1 MKKSI
6 LLIFSAALISTML
19 VSGCGNSVVTPD
31 SIPTATDTATHTA
44 MPTLTITITMT
55 PDLCA
60 SENIKAE
67 VDKVHRHMRE
77 FDDAA
82 ILASNVPQGQLS
94 DSIADLQRIRREADD
109 ELVPACLN
117 NLKTFQIN
125 HMNLVIDSLL
135 AFMRASDLLAFDC
148 IDIESNTEEEA
159 FCQNIASARQQ
170 HDQYLLE
177 LARILGITPVTAT
190 PGAVSAPSETPTP

>member
-1 MKKSI
+1 MKKLI
-6 LLIFSAALISTML
+6 LLIFSVALIMTML
-19 VSGCGNSVVTPD
+19 VSGCGSTVVTPE
-31 SIPTATDTATHTA
+31 SIPTAKATAI
-44 MPTLTITITMT
+44 PTLTITITMT

-60 SENIKAE
+60 PENIKAE

-94 DSIADLQRIRREADD
+94 DSIAELQRIRREADD

-117 NLKTFQIN
+117 NLKAFQIN

-159 FCQNIASARQQ
+159 FCQNITSARQQ
-170 HDQYLLE
+170 HDQYVLE
-177 LARILGITPVTAT
+177 LAKILELPIVTPGPTITASETAT
-190 PGAVSAPSETPTP
+190 P

>member
-1 MKKSI
+1 
-6 LLIFSAALISTML
+6 
-19 VSGCGNSVVTPD
+19 
-31 SIPTATDTATHTA
+31 
-44 MPTLTITITMT
+44 MT
-55 PDLCA
+55 PDPCA

-82 ILASNVPQGQLS
+82 NLASNVPQGQLS
-94 DSIADLQRIRREADD
+94 DSIAELQKIRREADD

-135 AFMRASDLLAFDC
+135 AFMGGSDLLAFDC
-148 IDIESNTEEEA
+148 VDIESNTEEEA
-159 FCQNIASARQQ
+159 FCQNFANAGQQ
-170 HDQYLLE
+170 HDQYILE
-177 LARILGITPVTAT
+177 LAKILELPIITPGATITASETAT
-190 PGAVSAPSETPTP
+190 P

>member
-6 LLIFSAALISTML
+6 LLIFCAALILTML
-19 VSGCGNSVVTPD
+19 VSGCGSTVVTPE
-31 SIPTATDTATHTA
+31 SVPTTTDTA
-44 MPTLTITITMT
+44 MPTLTITVTMT
-55 PDLCA
+55 PDPCA

-82 ILASNVPQGQLS
+82 NLASNVPQGQLS
-94 DSIADLQRIRREADD
+94 DSIAELQKIRREADD

-135 AFMRASDLLAFDC
+135 AFMGGSDLLAFDC
-148 IDIESNTEEEA
+148 VDIESNTEEEA
-159 FCQNIASARQQ
+159 FCQNFANAGQQ
-170 HDQYLLE
+170 HDQYILE
-177 LARILGITPVTAT
+177 LAKILELPIITPGATITASETAT
-190 PGAVSAPSETPTP
+190 P

>member
-6 LLIFSAALISTML
+6 LLILSITLISMMFL
-19 VSGCGNSVVTPD
+19 SGCGGTVVTPE
-31 SIPTATDTATHTA
+31 SIPTLTDTA
-44 MPTLTITITMT
+44 MPTLTITITTT

-82 ILASNVPQGQLS
+82 RLASNVPQGQLS
-94 DSIADLQRIRREADD
+94 DSVAELQRIRREADD

-135 AFMRASDLLAFDC
+135 AFMGGTDLLAFDC
-148 IDIESNTEEEA
+148 VEIESNTEEDA
-159 FCQNIASARQQ
+159 FCQNIASAGQQ

-177 LARILGITPVTAT
+177 LARILGITPITAT
-190 PGAVSAPSETPTP
+190 PGAVSAPLETPTP

>member
-6 LLIFSAALISTML
+6 LFIFSVALVLTML
-19 VSGCGNSVVTPD
+19 VSGCGGTFVTAEP
-31 SIPTATDTATHTA
+31 IPSTTDTA
-44 MPTLTITITMT
+44 MPTLTIAITMT

-82 ILASNVPQGQLS
+82 ILASNVAQGQLS

-148 IDIESNTEEEA
+148 VDIQSNTEEDA
-159 FCQNIASARQQ
+159 FCKNLASARQQ
-170 HDQYLLE
+170 HDQYVLE
-177 LARILGITPVTAT
+177 LARLLDLPIVT
-190 PGAVSAPSETPTP
+190 PGATITASETPTP

>member
-6 LLIFSAALISTML
+6 VLIFSVVLILTMF
-19 VSGCGNSVVTPD
+19 VSGCGSTVVTPE
-31 SIPTATDTATHTA
+31 SNPTATATETA

-60 SENIKAE
+60 SENIKVE

-94 DSIADLQRIRREADD
+94 DSIAELQRIRREADD

-159 FCQNIASARQQ
+159 FCQNLATARQQ
-170 HDQYLLE
+170 HDQYVLE
-177 LARILGITPVTAT
+177 LAKILELPIIT
-190 PGAVSAPSETPTP
+190 PGATLAASKTPTP

>member
-6 LLIFSAALISTML
+6 LFIFSVALILTML
-19 VSGCGNSVVTPD
+19 VSGCGGTFVTSEP
-31 SIPTATDTATHTA
+31 IPSTTDTA
-44 MPTLTITITMT
+44 MPTVTITISPT

-94 DSIADLQRIRREADD
+94 DSIAELQRIRREADD

-148 IDIESNTEEEA
+148 IDIESNTEEET
-159 FCQNIASARQQ
+159 FCQNITSARQQ
-170 HDQYLLE
+170 HDQYVLE
-177 LARILGITPVTAT
+177 LAKILELPIVTPGPTITASETAT
-190 PGAVSAPSETPTP
+190 P

>member
-6 LLIFSAALISTML
+6 LLIFCAALILTML
-19 VSGCGNSVVTPD
+19 VSGCGSTVVTPE
-31 SIPTATDTATHTA
+31 SVPTTTDTA
-44 MPTLTITITMT
+44 MPTLTITVTMT
-55 PDLCA
+55 PDPCA

-67 VDKVHRHMRE
+67 VDKVHRHMRQ

-82 ILASNVPQGQLS
+82 NLASNVPQGQLS
-94 DSIADLQRIRREADD
+94 DSIAALQKIRREADD

-135 AFMRASDLLAFDC
+135 AFMGGSDLLAFDC
-148 IDIESNTEEEA
+148 VDIESNTEEEA
-159 FCQNIASARQQ
+159 FCQNIANAGQQ
-170 HDQYLLE
+170 HDQYILE
-177 LARILGITPVTAT
+177 LARILELPIITPGATITASETAT
-190 PGAVSAPSETPTP
+190 P

>member
-6 LLIFSAALISTML
+6 VLIFSVVLILTMF
-19 VSGCGNSVVTPD
+19 VSGCGGTVVTPE
-31 SIPTATDTATHTA
+31 SNPTATATDTA

-67 VDKVHRHMRE
+67 VDKVQKHMRE

-94 DSIADLQRIRREADD
+94 DSIAELQRIRREADD

-159 FCQNIASARQQ
+159 FCQNLATARQQ
-170 HDQYLLE
+170 HDQYILE
-177 LARILGITPVTAT
+177 LARILGIPIIT
-190 PGAVSAPSETPTP
+190 PGATLAASKTPTP